1 MLTFPFPSTLLAIF
15 FLVSDGLFD
24 PILCSSALPIHDG
37 ALSLLSIRSYDD
49 LQISGG
55 VGGTAL
61 EEAARILQDPFRY
74 VRYEDVPYSVYEHL
88 SIMWEAIEY
97 ASIIGF
103 PLALDAA
110 QSQGHSAQALSIGR
124 VKNDVLMR
132 MAELQIYQIRQAK
145 SRNQEQY
152 EDDLEDNIDTYY
164 HDLMVAVAMDRR
176 NSGLVSQAIHLDY
189 PL

>member
-61 EEAARILQDPFRY
+61 EEAARILQGKLLQVVASYFRNPTFVDPFRY

-132 MAELQIYQIRQAK
+132 MVRSYRK
-145 SRNQEQY
+145 R
-152 EDDLEDNIDTYY
+152 
-164 HDLMVAVAMDRR
+164 
-176 NSGLVSQAIHLDY
+176 GLHAL
-189 PL
+189 